1 MRLNWRVIKP
11 CLWTGAAGMVAGM
24 WLLSNVF
31 GFMSTSAAEKLAAAK
46 SETAIIAVL
55 APVCADKF
63 RALSDVAARTATLV
77 ADKGNSFKMREA
89 FPEALITLPGKTY
102 PDSDLAAAC
111 AALVLAPPKT
121 ATLKP

>member
-24 WLLSNVF
+24 WLLANVF
-31 GFMSTSAAEKLAAAK
+31 GFMSTSTAEKLAATK

-63 RALSDVAARTATLV
+63 GALSDVSTRTATLV
-77 ADKGNSFKMREA
+77 AEKDNTFKMRAA
-89 FPEALITLPGKTY
+89 FPETLITLPGKTY
-102 PDSDLAAAC
+102 PDMDLTAAC
-111 AALVLAPPKT
+111 AALILGPPK
-121 ATLKP
+121 AAAIRQ

>member
-1 MRLNWRVIKP
+1 MRINWQVIKP
-11 CLWTGAAGMVAGM
+11 CLWAGAAGVVGGM

-31 GFMSTSAAEKLAAAK
+31 GFMSTSTAEKLAAAK

-63 RALSDVAARTATLV
+63 RALSDVTTRTATLV
-77 ADKGNSFKMREA
+77 ADKDNAYKMRAA

-102 PDSDLAAAC
+102 PDMDLTAAC
-111 AALVLAPPKT
+111 AALVLGPPKA
-121 ATLKP
+121 ATIRQ